1 MDLLASPLFPNFL
14 YLVLVAGLWFTALA
28 VVTPGTG
35 VYETLAA
42 VALIIS
48 GLGILVIPL
57 NSLAFLPLGIGAVL
71 YGVSLWGRN
80 RGVWLLLA
88 AIFLSIGSAFIF
100 EAEQG
105 GPAVNLMLAT
115 FTSVL
120 NIAFFW
126 VIVRQAI
133 LAARADPTINPS
145 RVLGLIGEARTRIDP
160 TGSVYVGGELWSA
173 RSDEPIKAGA
183 EIQVV
188 DREGLMLTVSPES
201 TRTEGEP

>member
-1 MDLLASPLFPNFL
+1 MDLLATPLIPNFL

-80 RGVWLLLA
+80 RGVWLLLV

-133 LAARADPTINPS
+133 LAARTDPTINPS